1 MMGKMKFDKI
11 LESIKKP
18 KKDDEDYA
26 VLEELFKKSELQ
38 KKHKFTGRELTE
50 CLKRLQFKIAKV
62 GDILQHDG
70 DITRGYS
77 IIIQGSCSKHFPCV
91 DDV

>member
-1 MMGKMKFDKI
+1 MS
-11 LESIKKP
+11 E
-18 KKDDEDYA
+18 DEYE
-26 VLEELFKKSELQ
+26 VLEELFRKSDLQ

-50 CLKRLQFKIAKV
+50 CLKRLQLKIFKV

-77 IIIQGSCSKHFPCV
+77 IIIQGTCSKHFPSLDNV
-91 DDV
+91 SLFQPAKLRQS